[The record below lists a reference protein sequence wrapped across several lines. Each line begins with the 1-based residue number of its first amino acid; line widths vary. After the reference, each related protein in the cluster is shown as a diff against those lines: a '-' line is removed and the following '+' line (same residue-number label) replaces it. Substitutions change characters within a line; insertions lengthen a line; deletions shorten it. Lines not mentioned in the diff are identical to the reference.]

1 MEALFEYSTAA
12 GHRFRAED
20 RYYDGNERLW
30 RCAHCG
36 LHGFLSV
43 GEGRPS
49 VRVFSGDQVEPRS
62 WYVVTADIVCRA
74 GRFGMPVDAP

>member
-1 MEALFEYSTAA
+1 MDALFEYSLAA
-12 GHRFRAED
+12 GHRFIAVD
-20 RYYDGNERLW
+20 RFYDGDQAIW
-30 RCAHCG
+30 RCARCG

-62 WYVVTADIVCRA
+62 WYVVTGEVVCRS
-74 GRFGMPVDAP
+74 GRFGMPVSVP